1 MSTLRALV
9 IGLICLL
16 LLLAVGCTED
26 NKTDMGSSN
35 NEQSV
40 TKDSIKSQEQQGSEE
55 TQKQQEPEE
64 TQEQQ
69 EPQETSQSLKG
80 EEKLAFTSDNEADV
94 FEDLDIPKVLFV
106 YSDPTPHHPD
116 G

>member
-55 TQKQQEPEE
+55 TQ
-64 TQEQQ
+64 EQQ